1 MTPQQTIE
9 TEPTRTQSFPEWI
22 QANSRA
28 VGIGAVV
35 VLVAGAGYWFYLRS
49 AEIKRLN
56 AERGLSQ
63 AKQSLNAGNAGLA
76 QTDLQRVASRYKG
89 TPAGSQAAMLLAKLE
104 YDQGKYAEGIKALEP
119 YQTASAAGPNL
130 APVWALTADGQLA
143 LGQAAAAASSYQ
155 KAAEATSLP
164 GERSMYW
171 AKAARA
177 FMTAGKDADA
187 RAIWERLSTDPDA
200 VAVKNEAE
208 IRLGELSAKSA
219 GRS

>member
-1 MTPQQTIE
+1 MTPLQTIE
-9 TEPTRTQSFPEWI
+9 TEPTKTQSFGDWI
-22 QANSRA
+22 QVNSKA

-49 AEIKRLN
+49 AEIRRLN

-63 AKQSLNAGNAGLA
+63 AKQSLNAGNVGLA

-89 TPAGSQAAMLLAKLE
+89 TPAGAQAAMLLAKVE
-104 YDQGKYAEGIKALEP
+104 YDQGKYAEGIKVLEP
-119 YQTASAAGPNL
+119 YQTAGAAGPNL

-177 FMTAGKDADA
+177 LMAAGKDVEAQ
-187 RAIWERLSTDPDA
+187 AIWERLSTDPDA

-219 GRS
+219 GKS

>member
-9 TEPTRTQSFPEWI
+9 TDPTKTQSFAEWI

-28 VGIGAVV
+28 VGIGAIV
-35 VLVAGAGYWFYLRS
+35 VLVGGAGYWFYLRS

-63 AKQSLNAGNAGLA
+63 AKQSLNAGNAALA

-89 TPAGSQAAMLLAKLE
+89 TPAGAQAAMLLAKLE

-119 YQTASAAGPNL
+119 YQTGGAAGPNL

-143 LGQAAAAASSYQ
+143 LGQAAAANSYQ

-164 GERSMYW
+164 GERSTYW

-177 FMTAGKDADA
+177 FMTAGKDAEA

-219 GRS
+219 GKS